1 MSSRRRSHAM
11 QCPECGS
18 HNTQS
23 LEVVYA
29 QSVRTG
35 YNGHQTISELG
46 ESVAPPTPDSE
57 VLFPLA
63 VGVMVTIVSA
73 FSLPALLSTIPVEW
87 GQGLMPYD
95 TPVAAIGVALGA
107 IVARSTRAMA
117 IETNRHYFEKDYDRW
132 CRSVLCRRCGHQF
145 RRRS

>member
-1 MSSRRRSHAM
+1 MSSQRRFHAM

-23 LEVVYA
+23 LEIVYA

-46 ESVAPPTPDSE
+46 ESVAPPAPDSE

-63 VGVMVTIVSA
+63 VGVAVSVVSV
-73 FSLPALLSTIPVEW
+73 FSLPALLSAIPAEW
-87 GQGLMPYD
+87 GQELMPYD
-95 TPVAAIGVALGA
+95 SPIVSVGLVLGA
-107 IVARSTRAMA
+107 LVARSMRRLA
-117 IETNRHYFEKDYDRW
+117 IEMNKHYFDKDYDRW
-132 CRSVLCRRCGHQF
+132 QRGILCRRCGHQF
-145 RRRS
+145 TR

>member
-1 MSSRRRSHAM
+1 M

-23 LEVVYA
+23 LKIVYA

-35 YNGHQTISELG
+35 YNGHKTISELG
-46 ESVAPPTPDSE
+46 ESVTPPTPDSE

-73 FSLPALLSTIPVEW
+73 ISLPALLSATPLEW
-87 GQGLMPYD
+87 GQDLMPYD
-95 TPVAAIGVALGA
+95 PTVVSVGLVLGA
-107 IVARSTRAMA
+107 LVARSMRRLA
-117 IETNRHYFEKDYDRW
+117 IEMNEHYFNKDYDRW
-132 CRSVLCRRCGHQF
+132 RRGILCRRCGCRF
-145 RRRS
+145 TR

>member
-1 MSSRRRSHAM
+1 MSSRRCFHAM

-23 LEVVYA
+23 LEILYA

-35 YNGHQTISELG
+35 YSGQRTISELG

-57 VLFPLA
+57 VLFPFA

-73 FSLPALLSTIPVEW
+73 FSLPALLSAIPVEW
-87 GQGLMPYD
+87 SQGLLPYD
-95 TPVAAIGVALGA
+95 IPVVVASVVLGVL
-107 IVARSTRAMA
+107 VARSMQHLA
-117 IETNRHYFEKDYDRW
+117 IQHNRQYFDKDYDSWR
-132 CRSVLCRRCGHQF
+132 RGVLCRRCGHQF